1 MGTKRVYGMSKHM
14 DQGVDDA
21 SAASFT
27 SAETVDREL
36 ADLIGEADRLRT
48 AEDDPRRGR
57 WPASDYY

>member
-21 SAASFT
+21 PVAPFR
-27 SAETVDREL
+27 SAERTDREL

-48 AEDDPRRGR
+48 AADDPRRGR